1 MLMPKRVK
9 YRRVHRGRMKGNA
22 TRGNKITYGE
32 YGLQALEPAWITSNQ
47 IEAARRA
54 MTRSIK
60 RGGNIWIKVFPDKPV
75 TEKPAETRMGSGK
88 GSPEYW
94 VAVVKPGR
102 ILFEMGG
109 VSEEVAREAMRL
121 AAHKLP
127 IKTKFVTREDGEEKG
142 GEADEG

>member
-1 MLMPKRVK
+1 MPKRVK

-22 TRGNKITYGE
+22 TRGNKITYGD

-54 MTRSIK
+54 MTRYVK

-102 ILFEMGG
+102 VLFEMGG

-127 IKTKFVTREDGEEKG
+127 IKTKFITRDEG
-142 GEADEG
+142 GEGNEG

>member
-9 YRRVHRGRMKGNA
+9 YRRQHRGRMKGFA
-22 TRGNKITYGE
+22 QKGNELAYGE
-32 YGLQALEPAWITSNQ
+32 YGLQATEATWMTANQ

-54 MTRSIK
+54 MTRYIK

-75 TEKPAETRMGSGK
+75 SKKPAEVRMGSGK
-88 GSPEYW
+88 GAPEYW

-102 ILFEMGG
+102 MLFEMSG

-121 AAHKLP
+121 AAQKLP
-127 IKTKFVTREDGEEKG
+127 IKTKFVKRLEVKEVEE
-142 GEADEG
+142 A

>member
-9 YRRVHRGRMKGNA
+9 YRRQHRGRMKGVA
-22 TRGNKITYGE
+22 HRGNTLTYGDF
-32 YGLQALEPAWITSNQ
+32 GIQALEPTWITSNQ

-54 MTRSIK
+54 MTRYIR

-88 GSPEYW
+88 GAPEYW

-102 ILFEMGG
+102 VLFELGG
-109 VSEEVAREAMRL
+109 VEEEVAREAMRL
-121 AAHKLP
+121 AAMKLP
-127 IKTKFVTREDGEEKG
+127 IKTRFIAKNKEES
-142 GEADEG
+142 EGDSHEN